1 VAGSGEKG
9 FSDGPARACKFC
21 YPHDVEFHAQEGVLL
36 VADFDNNC
44 IRRVFMDLGVGSVR
58 ALSCRCPV
66 AALSL
71 PCRCPVAALSLPC
84 RCPVAALSLPCRCPV
99 AALSLPCVRALCCR
113 SHVCIHVHPCA
124 SMCIHACVLRPCR
137 GQVCAWGQPGAMLS
151 GGMVCG
157 GMVYLRA
164 MLHVV
169 PTRRSEHGGV
179 YAGCRE
185 QVTSVCRVQGAGDN
199 VGGEQPGQSRLGRW
213 SCQASSLQ
221 SPRRP
226 RLAGQRREGRRLCG
240 RHLQPR
246 HSSHNACRRPMGR
259 RV

>member
-99 AALSLPCVRALCCR
+99 AALSLPCRCPVAALSLPCRCPVAALSLPCRCPVAALCAR
-113 SHVCIHVHPCA
+113 SVLPQSCVHPCA
-124 SMCIHACVLRPCR
+124 SMCIHVHPCVCLAALSWSSVR
-137 GQVCAWGQPGAMLS
+137 VGATW
-151 GGMVCG
+151 C
-157 GMVYLRA
+157 
-164 MLHVV
+164 HVV
-169 PTRRSEHGGV
+169 WGHGVWGHGVPT
-179 YAGCRE
+179 
-185 QVTSVCRVQGAGDN
+185 
-199 VGGEQPGQSRLGRW
+199 
-213 SCQASSLQ
+213 
-221 SPRRP
+221 
-226 RLAGQRREGRRLCG
+226 
-240 RHLQPR
+240 
-246 HSSHNACRRPMGR
+246 SHVACCTNQEK
-259 RV
+259 